1 MAKFAIIKAENVRRY
16 TTYTVDSDS
25 LTPDQTIYIDCGDD
39 VYEPVN
45 ADGDKFIEGIL
56 SDEAK
61 ATSVAYGD
69 ADDLA
74 VTYFINGLSEILDA

>member
-25 LTPDQTIYIDCGDD
+25 LTTDQLTYIDCGDD
-39 VYEPVN
+39 VFEPVN
-45 ADGDKFIEGIL
+45 DDGDKTFDHIID
-56 SDEAK
+56 DEAK